1 MEKTD
6 RGIIRAVCK
15 LMGLIWKEGWYE
27 TDDFISIPA
36 WGRRFWF
43 TTENGVEFISDVETF
58 AKM

>member
-15 LMGLIWKEGWYE
+15 LMGLIWKEDWYE

-43 TTENGVEFISDVETF
+43 TTEKGVEFISDVETF
-58 AKM
+58 AKT